1 MCGRFTQDL
10 DEEELIDL
18 YDLDSAEPQLALRR
32 RWNGAPTQDFAL
44 CRMDHAGRRV
54 LAQHRWG
61 LIPPWARDPKIGARL
76 INARS
81 ESADSKPSFR
91 AAFRR
96 RRCLIPAN
104 GWFEWQAATSV
115 KQPWWI
121 SLGGGPFSFAGLWE
135 AWDKGGGP
143 MYSFSILTCPATESL
158 KAIHDRQPSIIPPDR
173 YEEWLDPGA
182 QVPRLLEL
190 ARASHPG
197 PFDCRQV
204 SREVNNPRN
213 DYPEILGAV

>member
-10 DEEELIDL
+10 DEEELVDL
-18 YDLDSAEPQLALRR
+18 YDLDMAEPLEALRS
-32 RWNGAPTQDFAL
+32 RWNGAPTQVFGL
-44 CRMDHAGRRV
+44 CRMDHSGRQV

-61 LIPPWARDPKIGARL
+61 LIPAWARDPKIGSRL

-81 ESADSKPSFR
+81 ESAHSKPSFR

-104 GWFEWQAATSV
+104 GWFEWQADGDA

-121 SLGGGPFSFAGLWE
+121 SLRDGPFSFGGLWE

-143 MYSFSILTCPATESL
+143 VFSFTILTCPATESL
-158 KAIHDRQPSIIPPDR
+158 QTIHDRQPSIIPPAR
-173 YEEWLDPGA
+173 YEEWLDPGT
-182 QVPRLLEL
+182 QGPRLLEL
-190 ARASHPG
+190 AQASYPG
-197 PFDCRQV
+197 PFDCRRV

-213 DYPEILGAV
+213 DYPEILGLT